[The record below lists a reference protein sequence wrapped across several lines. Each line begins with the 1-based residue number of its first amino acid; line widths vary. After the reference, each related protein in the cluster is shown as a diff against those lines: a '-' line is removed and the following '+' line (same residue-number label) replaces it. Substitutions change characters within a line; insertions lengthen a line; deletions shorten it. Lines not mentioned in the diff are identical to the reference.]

1 MEIIAILDFTVG
13 DVQILKY
20 DGDGDSEN
28 WLKKNGYNPGD
39 CQWMITDSSN
49 LNINL

>member
-1 MEIIAILDFTVG
+1 MKIIVILDFIVG
-13 DVQILKY
+13 DVHILKY
-20 DGDGDSEN
+20 DGDGDSES
-28 WLKKNGYNPGD
+28 WLRKNGYNPGD